1 MPARSYK
8 IFINGERW
16 RLNFCCVPASIYGDC
31 DYQKKVIRIDS
42 KLYGETKLDTM
53 LHELIHARWPD
64 LCETSVCEFASEL
77 AAILTREGFTDEYS
91 C

>member
-1 MPARSYK
+1 MRIYL
-8 IFINGERW
+8 NGERW
-16 RLNFCCVPASIYGDC
+16 QLNFCRVPKTIYGDC
-31 DYQKKVIRIDS
+31 DYGRRVIRIS
-42 KLYGETKLDTM
+42 KELHGETKLDTM

-77 AAILTREGFTDEYS
+77 AAILTREGFTDEDS

>member
-1 MPARSYK
+1 MRIYL
-8 IFINGERW
+8 NGERW
-16 RLNFCCVPASIYGDC
+16 QLKFCRVPKTIYGDC
-31 DYQKKVIRIDS
+31 DYGRRVIRIS
-42 KLYGETKLDTM
+42 KELHGETKLDTM

-77 AAILTREGFTDEYS
+77 AAILTREGFTDEDS